1 MNIISFDE
9 FYNFFQELIT
19 SKAAELY
26 NDHLVDHELR
36 FKCFKASGEYYDY
49 LNSIKNGETTDDYVL
64 VNIMNGGGVQ
74 DSSISI
80 DTYLQIVSLEVMARE
95 EYRYDLIELFTDI
108 VANYKSY
115 IGSFNTATYQLS
127 IDNFPK
133 FGDKYNALGDEY
145 FNMSLVTNF
154 IVMPGA
160 LLSNKITITI
170 DGNDIKY
177 NNMVMARTTELKSD
191 MKKRTSQ
198 KFYPNTTG
206 FQIQV
211 SGLFVDN
218 AAVRSL
224 LSDCANASKFN
235 QFYAISLVDNT
246 INSTIYSGN
255 LFSKD
260 IIFTMAYGSIVAW
273 TATFYEGTQL

>member
-19 SKAAELY
+19 SKAAELKE
-26 NDHLVDHELR
+26 NNLIEHDLK
-36 FKCFKASGEYYDY
+36 FKCFKESGEYYNY
-49 LNSIKNGETTDDYVL
+49 LDSIKNGETTDDSIL
-64 VNIMNGGGVQ
+64 VNIMNAGGVQ
-74 DSSISI
+74 DASISI
-80 DTYLQIVSLEVMARE
+80 DTYLQIVSLEVMSRE
-95 EYRYDLIELFTDI
+95 EYRYDLVQLFTDI

-133 FGDKYNALGDEY
+133 FGDKYMALGDEY
-145 FNMSLVTNF
+145 FNISLVTNF

-160 LLSNKITITI
+160 MLSNKISIDI
-170 DGNDIKY
+170 DGTDVRF
-177 NNMVMARTTELKSD
+177 NNLVMARTTELKSD
-191 MKKRTSQ
+191 MQKRTSQ

-211 SGLFVDN
+211 SGLFVEN
-218 AAVRSL
+218 SAVSTL

-235 QFYAISLVDNT
+235 QYYNIT
-246 INSTIYSGN
+246 IKNNITNANIYSGN

-260 IIFTMAYGSIVAW
+260 IMFTFAFGSIVAW
-273 TATFYEGTQL
+273 TATFYEGNQL

>member
-9 FYNFFQELIT
+9 FYNFFQELIE

-26 NDHLVDHELR
+26 NEHLIEHELR
-36 FKCFKASGEYYDY
+36 FKCFKASGEYYAY
-49 LNSIKNGETTDDYVL
+49 LDNIKNGETTDDYVL

-80 DTYLQIVSLEVMARE
+80 DTYLQIVSLEVMSRE
-95 EYRYDLIELFTDI
+95 DYRYDLIQLFTDI

-115 IGSFNTATYQLS
+115 IGTFNTASYQLT
-127 IDNFPK
+127 IDDFPK
-133 FGDKYNALGDEY
+133 FGDKYMALGDEY
-145 FNMSLVTNF
+145 FNISLVTNF

-160 LLSNKITITI
+160 LLSNKMTITI
-170 DGNDIKY
+170 DGNPIKF
-177 NNMVMARTTELKSD
+177 NNAVMARTTELKSD

-218 AAVRSL
+218 AAVSTL
-224 LSDCANASKFN
+224 LSDCSGATKFN
-235 QFYAISLVDNT
+235 QYYAITLTNNVN
-246 INSTIYSGN
+246 NMTIYSGN
-255 LFSKD
+255 LFAKD
-260 IIFTMAYGSIVAW
+260 IIFTFAYGSIVAW